1 MHHSRFCTVII
12 DCQTKDVAT
21 AAQFWSQAF
30 GRKVVEGNPGDDP
43 SYLAL
48 AMRPGEILCQV
59 QAVSHESRAHLDI
72 ETDDLDAEVKR
83 LVALGAKEVE
93 RHQYGRQEGSWVV
106 MQAPTGQRFCV
117 GRPKTQDFPAGANR
131 WE

>member
-12 DCQTKDVAT
+12 DCQTKDLAS
-21 AAQFWSQAF
+21 AAKFWSEAF
-30 GRKVVEGNPGDDP
+30 GRPRKEGNPAN
-43 SYLAL
+43 SNYVTL
-48 AMRPGEILCQV
+48 AMKPGEILCEV

-72 ETDDLDAEVKR
+72 ETDDIEAEVKR

-93 RHQYGRQEGSWVV
+93 RIQTWVV
-106 MQAPTGQRFCV
+106 MQAPTGQKFCV
-117 GRPKTQDFPAGANR
+117 VRPQTKDFPAGANR

>member
-12 DCQTKDVAT
+12 DCQTTDVAK

-30 GRKVVEGNPGDDP
+30 GRRVIEGNPE
-43 SYLAL
+43 SSKYISL
-48 AMRPGEILCQV
+48 AMKPGELLCQV

-72 ETDDLDAEVKR
+72 ETDDIDAEVER

-93 RHQYGRQEGSWVV
+93 RNKTWVV

-117 GRPKTQDFPAGANR
+117 GRPKTRDFPAGANR